1 MTATENASPPTVV
14 DEKTAGTTLPATP
27 PSPAAPPAAGFAGSL
42 IALLVLALGVIAVR
56 DSAVSAGWLDGRP
69 WTLNT
74 VEWLDGLT
82 FQWWMI
88 PVGILAILVGVWS
101 VYCALRPRRRTALP
115 LAARSSVWIGRTDV
129 ALVAT
134 RAAEKVPGVLGAR
147 SSATLRKVTVTVVA
161 TADDRGRNGQQLK
174 SAISA
179 AVANSL
185 DPIMA
190 APPKVVVR
198 MRTGGR

>member
-1 MTATENASPPTVV
+1 MTPKHATPPRVV
-14 DEKTAGTTLPATP
+14 DDKTTGAMLPATP
-27 PSPAAPPAAGFAGSL
+27 PSPAAPPAAGYVGSL

-82 FQWWMI
+82 YQWWMI
-88 PVGILAILVGVWS
+88 PLGVIAILVGLWS
-101 VYCALRPRRRTALP
+101 VYSALRPRRRTALP
-115 LAARSSVWIGRTDV
+115 LAARSSVWIGRSDL

-134 RAAEKVPGVLGAR
+134 RAAEMVPGVLGAR
-147 SSATLRKVTVTVVA
+147 SSATLRKVTVTVVT
-161 TADDRGRNGQQLK
+161 TAHDRGRDAQRLK
-174 SAISA
+174 SAVSA
-179 AVANSL
+179 AVTNSL
-185 DPIMA
+185 ESVMA

-198 MRTGGR
+198 TRTGGR